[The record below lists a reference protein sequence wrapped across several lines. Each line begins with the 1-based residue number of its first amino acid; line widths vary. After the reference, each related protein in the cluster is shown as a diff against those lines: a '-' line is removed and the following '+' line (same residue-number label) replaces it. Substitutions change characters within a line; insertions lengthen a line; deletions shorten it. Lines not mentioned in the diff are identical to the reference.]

1 MPSEWDDSFIFS
13 VFKGKDEA
21 INRCDYH
28 GLKLTEHVLKVVEKI
43 IEVIILDVVNVDDMQ
58 FGFMPG
64 CGTTDAIF
72 ILRQIEEKYIGKN
85 CNLYFAFVDLEKVF
99 GRVLRKVLWWALRKV
114 GIPGWILSVVQI
126 MYQNARNRVR
136 INNLYM

>member
-1 MPSEWDDSFIFS
+1 MPSEWDDSFIFI

-28 GLKLTEHVLKVVEKI
+28 GLKLTEHVLKVVGKI

-114 GIPGWILSVVQI
+114 GIPEWILSVVQI

-136 INNLYM
+136 INNLYT